1 MDRGLASH
9 PESEMGIFTG
19 LIIEVGRVRRVQRS
33 ANGALLTIEAGKVL
47 GGTRVGDSISINGVD
62 LTVIEMSED
71 SFSADASLETLRRS
85 TLGEL
90 RIGGRVNLERA
101 LAVGE
106 RLGGHMVQGH
116 VDGTG
121 ELVSVT
127 PEGNAY
133 RMRFK
138 FPRELGRY
146 IAMKG
151 SITVDGISLTVA
163 GLGEDRFDVAI
174 IPHTW
179 RETSL
184 GDLNRGD
191 RVNLEVDVLAKYV
204 ERLMQRDGELA
215 ATESKLTLA
224 YLEDQGY

>member
-1 MDRGLASH
+1 
-9 PESEMGIFTG
+9 
-19 LIIEVGRVRRVQRS
+19 VRRIQRR
-33 ANGALLTIEAGKVL
+33 ADGAFLMIEAKTVL
-47 GGTRVGDSISINGVD
+47 EGTRIGDSILINGCD
-62 LTVIEMSED
+62 LTVIELSED
-71 SFSADASLETLRRS
+71 SFSADASIETLKRT
-85 TLGEL
+85 TLGDVKV
-90 RIGGRVNLERA
+90 GSRVNLERA
-101 LAVGE
+101 LAAGE

-116 VDGTG
+116 VDDMG
-121 ELVSVT
+121 ELLSVT

-138 FPRELGRY
+138 FARELGRY

-163 GLGEDRFDVAI
+163 GLGDDWFEVAI

-184 GDLNRGD
+184 RDLKSGN

-204 ERLMQRDGELA
+204 ERLMLYKEQPQ
-215 ATESKLTLA
+215 TVESKLTLD
-224 YLEDQGY
+224 YLIERGY

>member
-1 MDRGLASH
+1 
-9 PESEMGIFTG
+9 MGIFTG
-19 LIIEVGRVRRVQRS
+19 LIIEVGRVRSLDRR
-33 ANGALLTIEAGKVL
+33 ADGAYLVVEAQKIL
-47 GGTRVGDSISINGVD
+47 ECTRLGDSISINGVD
-62 LTVIEMSED
+62 LTVVEMGKG
-71 SFSADASLETLRRS
+71 FFCADASLETLKRS

-90 RIGGRVNLERA
+90 RAGSRVNLERA

-121 ELVSVT
+121 ELLSVA

-133 RMRFK
+133 RMRFR
-138 FPRELGRY
+138 FPEELGCY

-163 GLGEDRFDVAI
+163 GLGRDWFEVAI

-179 RETSL
+179 RETILSEL
-184 GDLNRGD
+184 KNGD

-204 ERLMQRDGELA
+204 ERLMTRDEDAGKA
-215 ATESKLTLA
+215 SSKLTVE
-224 YLEDQGY
+224 YLQERGY

>member
-1 MDRGLASH
+1 
-9 PESEMGIFTG
+9 MGIFTG
-19 LIIEVGRVRRVQRS
+19 LIIEVGRVRRIGRRT
-33 ANGALLTIEAGKVL
+33 AGALLVIEAEKTLV
-47 GGTRVGDSISINGVD
+47 GTRIGDSISINGVD
-62 LTVIEMSED
+62 LTVIEMTDD
-71 SFSADASLETLRRS
+71 SFNADVSLETLRRS

-90 RIGGRVNLERA
+90 RVGQRVNLERA

-127 PEGNAY
+127 AEGNAY

-138 FPRELGRY
+138 FARELGRY

-151 SITVDGISLTVA
+151 SIAVDGISLTVA
-163 GLGEDRFDVAI
+163 GLGDDWFEVAI

-179 RETSL
+179 RETTLS
-184 GDLNRGD
+184 DLASGD

-204 ERLMQRDGELA
+204 ERLMLNK
-215 ATESKLTLA
+215 TESATAEERLTLE
-224 YLEDQGY
+224 YLIERGY

>member
-1 MDRGLASH
+1 
-9 PESEMGIFTG
+9 MGIFTG
-19 LIIEVGRVRRVQRS
+19 LIIEVGRVRQIKRR
-33 ANGALLTIEAGKVL
+33 ADGAFLMIEAKKVL
-47 GGTRVGDSISINGVD
+47 EGTRIGDSISINGVD
-62 LTVIEMSED
+62 LTVIEMGAD
-71 SFSADASLETLRRS
+71 AFSSDASLETLKRS
-85 TLGEL
+85 TLGDL
-90 RIGGRVNLERA
+90 SVGDRVNLERA

-138 FPRELGRY
+138 FARELGRY

-163 GLGEDRFDVAI
+163 GLGDDWFEVAI

-179 RETSL
+179 RETTLSDVRA
-184 GDLNRGD
+184 GGG
-191 RVNLEVDVLAKYV
+191 VNLEVDVLAKYV
-204 ERLMQRDGELA
+204 ERLMLNQEIPATKNEL
-215 ATESKLTLA
+215 TVE
-224 YLEDQGY
+224 YLIEQGY

>member
-1 MDRGLASH
+1 
-9 PESEMGIFTG
+9 MGIFTG
-19 LIIEVGRVRRVQRS
+19 LIIEVGRVRSIQRR
-33 ANGALLTIEAGKVL
+33 ADGAFLVIEAKTVL
-47 GGTRVGDSISINGVD
+47 AGTRIGDSISINGVD
-62 LTVIEMSED
+62 LTVIEMGED
-71 SFSADASLETLRRS
+71 FFSADASLETLKRS
-85 TLGEL
+85 TLGDF
-90 RIGGRVNLERA
+90 RVGNRVNLERA

-106 RLGGHMVQGH
+106 RMGGHMVQGH

-121 ELVSVT
+121 ELLSVT

-133 RMRFK
+133 RVRFR

-163 GLGEDRFDVAI
+163 GLGTDWFEVAI

-179 RETSL
+179 RETIL
-184 GDLNRGD
+184 RDLKSSD

-204 ERLMQRDGELA
+204 ERLMLHKEDAGTA
-215 ATESKLTLA
+215 ESELTLE
-224 YLEDQGY
+224 YLIERGY

>member
-1 MDRGLASH
+1 
-9 PESEMGIFTG
+9 MGIFTG
-19 LIIEVGRVRRVQRS
+19 LIIEVGRVRRVQKR
-33 ANGALLTIEAGKVL
+33 ADGAFLVIEAKKVL
-47 GGTRVGDSISINGVD
+47 EGTRLGDSISINGVD
-62 LTVIEMSED
+62 LTVIEMTAD
-71 SFSADASLETLRRS
+71 SFSADASLETLKRS

-90 RIGGRVNLERA
+90 RAGNRVNLERA

-121 ELVSVT
+121 ELVSAT

-133 RMRFK
+133 RLRFR

-151 SITVDGISLTVA
+151 SIAVDGISLTVA
-163 GLGEDRFDVAI
+163 GLGDDWFEVAI

-184 GDLNRGD
+184 ADLKSGD

-204 ERLMQRDGELA
+204 ERLMIGNSDPRPRDE
-215 ATESKLTLA
+215 KLTLE
-224 YLEDQGY
+224 YLIERGY